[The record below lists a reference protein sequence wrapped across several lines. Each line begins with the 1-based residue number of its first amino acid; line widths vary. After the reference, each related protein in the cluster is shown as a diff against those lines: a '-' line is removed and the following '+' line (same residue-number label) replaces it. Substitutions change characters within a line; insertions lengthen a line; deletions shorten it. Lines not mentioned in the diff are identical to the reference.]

1 MAIKSCGVS
10 CCENGRDTFTASLTE
25 REVQRHFWE
34 GMELSAQQPLSRKH
48 NVFFAEHLDP
58 SVIVCF
64 KVLSVGPFVGGA
76 YFSY

>member
-1 MAIKSCGVS
+1 
-10 CCENGRDTFTASLTE
+10 
-25 REVQRHFWE
+25 
-34 GMELSAQQPLSRKH
+34 MELSAQQPLSRKH
-48 NVFFAEHLDP
+48 NVFFAEHLDS